1 MPVAGNNV
9 EVFHL
14 LVNGGRL
21 SNLGK
26 HRYPSHMAEDNPDEA
41 VRLLLEGKT
50 AFLQAQGNNLAAVKD
65 ALKAQGINI

>member
-14 LVNGGRL
+14 LINGERL

-26 HRYPSHMAEDNPDEA
+26 HCYPSHLAEDDPDEA
-41 VRLLLEGKT
+41 IRLLLEGKT
-50 AFLQAQGNNLAAVKD
+50 AFLQAQGNNLATVKE
-65 ALKAQGINI
+65 ALQARGINI